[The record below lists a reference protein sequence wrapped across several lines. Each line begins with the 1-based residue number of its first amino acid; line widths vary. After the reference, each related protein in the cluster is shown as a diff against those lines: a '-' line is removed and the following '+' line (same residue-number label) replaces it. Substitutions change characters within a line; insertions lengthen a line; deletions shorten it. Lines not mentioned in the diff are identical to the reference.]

1 MVKIVE
7 NEINELDEELAAARV
22 AFAETILAAD
32 NCDDLLLSLN
42 HLFLAEVNKTM
53 STYKSGKKSAAKREK
68 HTADEIFTIMM
79 CAAYRSQE
87 KRNR

>member
-1 MVKIVE
+1 MT
-7 NEINELDEELAAARV
+7 ELDKELAEARV
-22 AFAETILAAD
+22 AFADTMLAAD
-32 NCDDLLLSLN
+32 NFEDLLLSLN
-42 HLFLAEVNKTM
+42 LLFLAEVNKTM
-53 STYKSGKKSAAKREK
+53 STYNSGKKSAAKREK

>member
-1 MVKIVE
+1 MTKFD
-7 NEINELDEELAAARV
+7 NELAQARV
-22 AFAETILAAD
+22 AFAETILASD

-53 STYKSGKKSAAKREK
+53 DTYKSGKKSAAKREK

-79 CAAYRSQE
+79 CAAYRAQE